1 MAVVVAAAITGV
13 LGLAFWAAAARL
25 FPAHEVGVASALLS
39 SAIMLATLSNLS
51 LGSMFER
58 FIPQSGSRARIL
70 LIRGYL
76 TASALAVVLSCCLI
90 WLGPSEVLFTA
101 TWEVVGYPIL
111 VVVLAVFALQDNTT
125 ASLGVARWGAY
136 KNTLHSI
143 VKLVAI
149 VALAK
154 IGSASTI
161 VFAWG
166 LTAAVGAA
174 CLAAALRR
182 RVRADPRF
190 ALAPNL
196 PPRQELWSYFGSS
209 YGITA
214 LGSVAPLIVPLV
226 VVSQLGAE
234 DNAYF
239 AVSWSMVSAAA
250 IMIGLLVGPFVAE
263 SAAHPDKAPEL
274 TARFIKMIGA
284 VAILGGL
291 GLAFVG
297 PVILGFIGEQYE
309 NHGTPLLRIAGI
321 FLPLLAVS
329 VAYDGLARVHRRL
342 RLALVMQCVATA
354 VIVVGTFVTT
364 SRMGVDG
371 VGYSF
376 LLAQF
381 VSAAVLL
388 VPLLKWLRE
397 LGVNR

>member
-1 MAVVVAAAITGV
+1 MVGAAAITGV

-39 SAIMLATLSNLS
+39 SAIMLASFSNLS
-51 LGSMFER
+51 LGSMFDR
-58 FIPQSGSRARIL
+58 FIPQSGTRAGAL

-76 TASALAVVLSCCLI
+76 AASALAVVLACGLI
-90 WLGPSEVLFTA
+90 WLGPSDVMFTE
-101 TWEVVGYPIL
+101 TWQVVGYPIL
-111 VVVLAVFALQDNTT
+111 VVVLAVFALQDNTA

-149 VALAK
+149 VALATA
-154 IGSASTI
+154 GSASTI

-174 CLAAALRR
+174 WLAGALRR
-182 RVRADPRF
+182 RVRADRRF

-214 LGSVAPLIVPLV
+214 LGSIAPLIVPLV
-226 VVSQLGAE
+226 VVAQLGAE

-263 SAAHPDKAPEL
+263 SAAHPDKAAEL
-274 TARFIKMIGA
+274 AGRFVKMIGA
-284 VAILGGL
+284 VAVLGGL

-297 PVILGFIGEQYE
+297 PVILGFIGEHYE
-309 NHGTPLLRIAGI
+309 THGTPLLRIAGV

-329 VAYDGLARVHRRL
+329 SAYDGLARVHRRL
-342 RLALVMQCVATA
+342 RLALAMQCVSTA
-354 VIVVGTFVTT
+354 VIVCGTFAMT
-364 SRMGVDG
+364 SHMGVDG
-371 VGYSF
+371 VGYAF

-381 VSAAVLL
+381 ISAAILL
-388 VPLLKWLRE
+388 VPLLRWLRE
-397 LGVNR
+397 LGVGR